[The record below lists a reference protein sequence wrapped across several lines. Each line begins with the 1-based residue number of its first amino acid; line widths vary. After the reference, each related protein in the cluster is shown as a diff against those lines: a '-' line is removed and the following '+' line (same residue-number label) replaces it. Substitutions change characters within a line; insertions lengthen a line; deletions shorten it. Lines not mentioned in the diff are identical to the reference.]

1 MSTAV
6 IIFATSN
13 VGNVLSASI
22 LILPQL
28 VAWVRL
34 GGDDKGQFKFPRK
47 DKVTCQGWFA
57 TFLLGACAQKEGF
70 GEL

>member
-1 MSTAV
+1 MSTTI

-22 LILPQL
+22 LILPQP

-34 GGDDKGQFKFPRK
+34 GGNDKGQSKFPGN
-47 DKVTCQGWFA
+47 DQVTCQGWFA
-57 TFLLGACAQKEGF
+57 TFLLGACEQKEGF